1 MAMSSPDDLE
11 HRVSALEGEVRELR
25 SQVQR
30 SRQDAAA
37 ARVLAGGA
45 DRDVAEIRSEIRDF
59 RNANNRVLEAMRE
72 DITDLRTELRS
83 EAADVRDEMRTGFAA
98 VRGALDATAAGQ
110 QQLARMLTTLIEQQD
125 SP

>member
-110 QQLARMLTTLIEQQD
+110 QQLARMLTTLIEQQY